1 MALMEKF
8 TEEYQ
13 NALADA
19 TAECRKGTQCYGM
32 EDYAEGW
39 KDIENPFD
47 HIEDMDADT
56 LDWVY
61 RKLEEQR
68 DQLEAIMEAISAL
81 STAKE
86 RLDDADSYED

>member
-1 MALMEKF
+1 MLERF

-19 TAECRKGTQCYGM
+19 ITECHKGVKCYGM
-32 EDYAEGW
+32 ENYAEGW

-61 RKLEEQR
+61 TKLEEQY
-68 DQLEAIMEAISAL
+68 DQLGKIMESISAL
-81 STAKE
+81 SSAKN
-86 RLDDADSYED
+86 RLDNADMYE